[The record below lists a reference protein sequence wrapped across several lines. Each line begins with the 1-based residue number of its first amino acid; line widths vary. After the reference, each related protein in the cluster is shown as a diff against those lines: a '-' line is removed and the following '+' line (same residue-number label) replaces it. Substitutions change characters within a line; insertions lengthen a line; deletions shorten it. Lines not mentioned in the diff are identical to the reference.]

1 MNERDRMDVNC
12 EACGLPHPWNGESLR
27 NLCPECQADE
37 AEAALDYE
45 RDRDLHLLQR
55 ETV

>member
-1 MNERDRMDVNC
+1 MDVNC
-12 EACGLPHPWNGESLR
+12 EACGHPHPWNGESSK
-27 NLCPECQADE
+27 NLCGACEMAE
-37 AEAALDYE
+37 AEYWADYE